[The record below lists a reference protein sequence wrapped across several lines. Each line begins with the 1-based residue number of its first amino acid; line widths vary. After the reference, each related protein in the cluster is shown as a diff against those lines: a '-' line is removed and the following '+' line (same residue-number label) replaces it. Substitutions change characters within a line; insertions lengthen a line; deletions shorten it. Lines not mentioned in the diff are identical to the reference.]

1 MDSPSEMPSEGR
13 LRTID
18 IDSRTELPAAD
29 AVEYALPID
38 ALCHEGEVQE
48 TAVDWLALGS
58 AAPIEA
64 GTIGRDMLSP
74 F

>member
-1 MDSPSEMPSEGR
+1 M
-13 LRTID
+13 RTID
-18 IDSRTELPAAD
+18 IESRTELPAAD

-48 TAVDWLALGS
+48 TAADWAAALGS
-58 AAPIEA
+58 AAFVIET
-64 GTIGRDMLSP
+64 GTIERAMLNP